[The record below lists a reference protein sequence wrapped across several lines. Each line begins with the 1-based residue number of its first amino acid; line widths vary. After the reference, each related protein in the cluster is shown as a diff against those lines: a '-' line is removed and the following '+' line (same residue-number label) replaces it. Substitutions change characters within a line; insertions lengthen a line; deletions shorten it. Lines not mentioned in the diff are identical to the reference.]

1 MKQAKVT
8 NVSYREQIMLVIFT
22 RCKAQDM
29 REQLAYFG
37 EGQERL
43 WNNTLIHAW
52 VARYDVSAKQAG
64 DYTCMTRLEMGG
76 GLRSLEVIIII
87 NNYISWQAKEKEH

>member
-1 MKQAKVT
+1 MKQTKVA
-8 NVSYREQIMLVIFT
+8 NVSYREQIMLVTFR

-43 WNNTLIHAW
+43 
-52 VARYDVSAKQAG
+52 
-64 DYTCMTRLEMGG
+64 
-76 GLRSLEVIIII
+76 
-87 NNYISWQAKEKEH
+87 